1 MRQELERLLKQTMD
15 EVKERLAGYSR
26 EDRAEFFGEMADVA
40 YIAQESLMAADDME
54 MQNYEDD

>member
-1 MRQELERLLKQTMD
+1 MN

-40 YIAQESLMAADDME
+40 YIEQESLMAADDME

>member
-1 MRQELERLLKQTMD
+1 MKHELERLLKQTMK
-15 EVKERLAGYSR
+15 EVKERLTGYSR
-26 EDRAEFFGEMADVA
+26 EDRAEFFGEMADIA